1 MHLLGIVIAIY
12 LTQSYSFVA
21 TRSNIVRPGGSSHD
35 VIRSTNNDDLSELTV
50 VELKDS
56 LRLLKLP
63 LGGRKDELVQRLQM
77 YSDEGLDKP
86 DKLEDSALDVYSNPT
101 IDKPDKLEDST
112 LDEYSNLTVVDLK
125 ERLKKLGLSVGGRK
139 ADLIKRLFDFE
150 SNENTESKYE
160 SSEQEN
166 VTDDDI
172 LPRDEAESTR
182 RRAKR
187 KKFWKTQEV
196 RELIKANDPSAVAK
210 AEEMISWL
218 ERMALE
224 EKDDEYLPGPIQY
237 TTLIEAYS
245 HSGTV
250 DDAGQRAEKV
260 INRLLSTSD
269 DVSPT
274 TPMLNASKF
283 LLIHQKNGH
292 CCDH

>member
-1 MHLLGIVIAIY
+1 MMIY
-12 LTQSYSFVA
+12 L
-21 TRSNIVRPGGSSHD
+21 RN
-35 VIRSTNNDDLSELTV
+35 
-50 VELKDS
+50 
-56 LRLLKLP
+56 
-63 LGGRKDELVQRLQM
+63 
-77 YSDEGLDKP
+77 
-86 DKLEDSALDVYSNPT
+86 
-101 IDKPDKLEDST
+101 
-112 LDEYSNLTVVDLK
+112 
-125 ERLKKLGLSVGGRK
+125 
-139 ADLIKRLFDFE
+139 
-150 SNENTESKYE
+150 
-160 SSEQEN
+160 EQEN
-166 VTDDDI
+166 VTDDGT
-172 LPRDEAESTR
+172 LPIDKAESTR

-283 LLIHQKNGH
+283 LLIIPKE
-292 CCDH
+292 CSLLRSLKFLCPSLF

>member
-21 TRSNIVRPGGSSHD
+21 TRSNIVRPGGSSHY

-50 VELKDS
+50 VDLKER

-63 LGGRKDELVQRLQM
+63 LGGRKDELIQRLQM

-150 SNENTESKYE
+150 SNENTESNYE
-160 SSEQEN
+160 SSEQES

-172 LPRDEAESTR
+172 LPIDKAESTR

-283 LLIHQKNGH
+283 LLIHQKNVH

>member
-1 MHLLGIVIAIY
+1 M
-12 LTQSYSFVA
+12 
-21 TRSNIVRPGGSSHD
+21 
-35 VIRSTNNDDLSELTV
+35 IRSTNNDDLSELTV
-50 VELKDS
+50 VDLKDR

-77 YSDEGLDKP
+77 YSNEGLDKP
-86 DKLEDSALDVYSNPT
+86 DQLEVSTLDLYSNPT

-112 LDEYSNLTVVDLK
+112 LDVYSNLTVLDLK

-172 LPRDEAESTR
+172 RSEQENVTDDDILPIDKAESTR

-196 RELIKANDPSAVAK
+196 RELIKTNDPSAVAK

-245 HSGTV
+245 HSTV
-250 DDAGQRAEKV
+250 DDAGQLAEKV

-283 LLIHQKNGH
+283 LLIHQKNVH

>member
-1 MHLLGIVIAIY
+1 M
-12 LTQSYSFVA
+12 
-21 TRSNIVRPGGSSHD
+21 
-35 VIRSTNNDDLSELTV
+35 IRSTNNDDLSELTV
-50 VELKDS
+50 VDLKDR

-63 LGGRKDELVQRLQM
+63 LGGRKDELVQRLQE
-77 YSDEGLDKP
+77 YSDEGLDKTN
-86 DKLEDSALDVYSNPT
+86 KLQDSALYVHSNPT
-101 IDKPDKLEDST
+101 IDKPDKLEDSAS
-112 LDEYSNLTVVDLK
+112 DVYSNLTVVDLK

-139 ADLIKRLFDFE
+139 ADLIKRLVDFE

-160 SSEQEN
+160 SSEQESVTDDDIENVIDDIRSEQEN
-166 VTDDDI
+166 VTDDDM
-172 LPRDEAESTR
+172 LPIEKAEYSR
-182 RRAKR
+182 KRRAKR

-283 LLIHQKNGH
+283 LLIPKE
-292 CCDH
+292 CSLLRSLKFLCPPLS

>member
-1 MHLLGIVIAIY
+1 M
-12 LTQSYSFVA
+12 
-21 TRSNIVRPGGSSHD
+21 
-35 VIRSTNNDDLSELTV
+35 IRSTNNDDLSELTV
-50 VELKDS
+50 VDLKDR

-63 LGGRKDELVQRLQM
+63 LGGRKDELVQRLQE
-77 YSDEGLDKP
+77 YSDEGLDKTDELQDLALYVHSNP
-86 DKLEDSALDVYSNPT
+86 TIDKTDKLEDSACV
-101 IDKPDKLEDST
+101 
-112 LDEYSNLTVVDLK
+112 YSNLTVVDLK

-139 ADLIKRLFDFE
+139 ADLIKRLVDFE

-160 SSEQEN
+160 SSEQESVTDDDIENVIDDIRSEQEN
-166 VTDDDI
+166 VTDDDM
-172 LPRDEAESTR
+172 LPIEKAEYSR
-182 RRAKR
+182 KRRAKR

-245 HSGTV
+245 HSGTI

-283 LLIHQKNGH
+283 LLIPKE
-292 CCDH
+292 CSLLRSLKFLCPPLS

>member
-1 MHLLGIVIAIY
+1 MHLLGILIAIY

-21 TRSNIVRPGGSSHD
+21 KRSNIVRPGGSSH

-50 VELKDS
+50 VDLKER

-63 LGGRKDELVQRLQM
+63 LGGRKDELIQRLQM
-77 YSDEGLDKP
+77 YSNECLDKP
-86 DKLEDSALDVYSNPT
+86 DKMEVSTLDLYSNPT

-150 SNENTESKYE
+150 SNENTESKYD
-160 SSEQEN
+160 SSEQES
-166 VTDDDI
+166 VTDDI
-172 LPRDEAESTR
+172 LPIDKAESTR

-283 LLIHQKNGH
+283 LLMHQKNVH